1 MNPITVARA
10 RAFKDWPYLAMPL
23 SQVALIAK
31 PSLGTM
37 AVSVK
42 WQVFYDPDVVAK
54 WGTEASAAVLAHEV
68 WHLIRR
74 HAARRGDRDPRMWNI
89 ACDIAINDDIAL
101 ARMLPEGGVR
111 WSDFTR
117 EGIGPNML
125 EEDIYDRLMQHAPP
139 PPPPDGGNGDED
151 GDGGDEDGDG
161 GDAGNGK
168 GGPIKDDDG
177 KPRGKGAGDGKCGSG
192 AGGEP
197 APCEDEGDM
206 EGCGGAIPSDY
217 EAEGMARAVAEAVR
231 SCGNAPGSVR
241 RWADGV
247 LAPPIVD
254 WRKALRVAITRQ
266 VRMTRGATDY
276 SYQRSRVVM
285 GVVTPGLYRPTCP
298 VAIVLDTS
306 GSVSGPLLDAALAE
320 VDGILKATSM
330 PCTVLACDAQVHG
343 GAQKVTRASSVQPL
357 GGGGTDM
364 GKGIK
369 AADALRPK
377 HGAIVVL
384 TDGYTPW
391 PKDPPR
397 SGQCIVALIGSD
409 DATAARVPSWATV
422 IRVS

>member
-31 PSLGTM
+31 PGLGTM

-42 WQVFYDPDVVAK
+42 WQVFYDPDVVTK
-54 WGTEASAAVLAHEV
+54 WGTEASAAVLCHEV

-74 HAARRGDRDPRMWNI
+74 HAARRGDRDAKLWNI
-89 ACDIAINDDIAL
+89 ACDIAINDDPML
-101 ARMLPEGGVR
+101 SRMLPDGGVR
-111 WSDFTR
+111 WSDFTHM
-117 EGIGPNML
+117 GLSPNML
-125 EEDIYDRLMQHAPP
+125 EEDIYDRLVKHAPP
-139 PPPPDGGNGDED
+139 PGG
-151 GDGGDEDGDG
+151 GGG
-161 GDAGNGK
+161 G
-168 GGPIKDDDG
+168 GGGGVPKDDDG
-177 KPRGKGAGDGKCGSG
+177 KPHGNGAGDGKCGSG
-192 AGGEP
+192 SGGEP
-197 APCEDEGDM
+197 APCEDDGDM

-217 EAEGMARAVAEAVR
+217 EAEGMAKAVAEAVR

-241 RWADGV
+241 RWADSM
-247 LAPPIVD
+247 LAPPTVD
-254 WRKALRVAITRQ
+254 WRKALRVAVTRQ

-320 VDGILKATSM
+320 VDGILKATSL
-330 PCTVLACDAQVHG
+330 PCTVLACDTQVHG
-343 GAQKVTRASSVQPL
+343 GAQKVTRASAVQPL

-364 GKGIK
+364 GKGIR

-377 HGAIVVL
+377 HGAIIVL

-391 PKDPPR
+391 PTDPPR

-409 DATAARVPSWATV
+409 DGTASRVPAWATV